1 MGEKG
6 KVCVTGAGGYVASW
20 LVKFLLSKEYIVH
33 GTVREPADEKNAHLM
48 KLDKAA
54 DKLQLFKASLQDYG
68 SLLAA
73 IKGCSGVFHV
83 ACPVPSGPTELVEP
97 AVVGTQNVL
106 RACSEAGI
114 KRLVVVSSVAAAMN
128 PNWPKNRPM
137 DENCW
142 TDIDYCMTIQNSFNW
157 YSIAKT
163 VSESEALKYSEKS
176 EFDVITLC
184 PSFILG
190 PLLQPTMNASNIL
203 FNELFKGPEAIE
215 NRARVIVDVRDVAEA
230 LLLVYEKPE
239 ASGRYICAPHPI
251 RIRDMVAMLKTK
263 YPNYNYPKRYIEVD
277 EDDLKFSSE
286 KLKRLGWNYKP
297 LEDTLVDTIDQY
309 QEAGAGRYVG
319 SWLVK
324 FLLSKE
330 YIVHGTVR
338 EPADVK
344 NAHLMKLDKAADKL
358 LLFKASLQDYD
369 SLLAAIKGCSGV
381 FHVAYPVPTG
391 TLTADEK
398 NAHLKKLEKAAEN
411 LLLFKADLLDYDSLC
426 SAIEGCGGVFHV
438 VPFGWYSL
446 AKTMAE
452 SEAFEYAKR
461 SGLEVVTICP
471 SWVFRP
477 LILQPSINAASL
489 LFVMLLKGLGQLY
502 FCKFVNLC
510 NAPHVAV

>member
-33 GTVREPADEKNAHLM
+33 GTVREPADGKNAHLM
-48 KLDKAA
+48 KLEKAA
-54 DKLQLFKASLQDYG
+54 DKLQLFKASLQDYD

-83 ACPVPSGPTELVEP
+83 ACPVPSGPVANPQTELVEP

-106 RACSEAGI
+106 RACSEAGV
-114 KRLVVVSSVAAAMN
+114 KRLIFVSSVAAAMN

-142 TDIDYCMTIQNSFNW
+142 TDIDYCMTIQDSFNW

-176 EFDVITLC
+176 DFDVITLC
-184 PSFILG
+184 PAFILG

-203 FNELFKGPEAIE
+203 FNELFKGHEAIE

-263 YPNYNYPKRYIEVD
+263 YPNYNYPKRYIEVGPD
-277 EDDLKFSSE
+277 HLKFSSE

-297 LEDTLVDTIDQY
+297 LEDTLVDAIEQY
-309 QEAGAGRYVG
+309 QEAG
-319 SWLVK
+319 
-324 FLLSKE
+324 
-330 YIVHGTVR
+330 
-338 EPADVK
+338 
-344 NAHLMKLDKAADKL
+344 
-358 LLFKASLQDYD
+358 
-369 SLLAAIKGCSGV
+369 
-381 FHVAYPVPTG
+381 
-391 TLTADEK
+391 
-398 NAHLKKLEKAAEN
+398 
-411 LLLFKADLLDYDSLC
+411 
-426 SAIEGCGGVFHV
+426 
-438 VPFGWYSL
+438 
-446 AKTMAE
+446 
-452 SEAFEYAKR
+452 
-461 SGLEVVTICP
+461 
-471 SWVFRP
+471 
-477 LILQPSINAASL
+477 ILN
-489 LFVMLLKGLGQLY
+489 GD
-502 FCKFVNLC
+502 
-510 NAPHVAV
+510 